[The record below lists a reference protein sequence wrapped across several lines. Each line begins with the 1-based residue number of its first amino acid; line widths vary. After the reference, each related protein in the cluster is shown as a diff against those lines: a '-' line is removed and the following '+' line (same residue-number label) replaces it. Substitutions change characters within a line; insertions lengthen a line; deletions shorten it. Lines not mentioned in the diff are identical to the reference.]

1 MKFSL
6 NRLAFI
12 IGAFVLAL
20 MAIDGLI
27 QMNKS
32 VLGSYG
38 AGESTWV
45 EANSAAALLLVG
57 LIGGMLLGI
66 GSFFAVLVWRQKK
79 LIEEP
84 DQVDILLEEIAR
96 EEANALFV
104 EEKRSDDSN
113 ASESLDP
120 WERTA
125 DWWKNADEE

>member
-6 NRLAFI
+6 NRIAFI
-12 IGAFVLAL
+12 VGAFVLAL

-45 EANSAAALLLVG
+45 EADSAAALLLVG

-104 EEKRSDDSN
+104 EEKRSDESN

>member
-12 IGAFVLAL
+12 VGAFILAL

-32 VLGSYG
+32 VLGTYG
-38 AGESTWV
+38 AGESSWV

-57 LIGGMLLGI
+57 LVAGMLLGI
-66 GSFFAVLVWRQKK
+66 GCFFSVLVWRQRKSE
-79 LIEEP
+79 EEP
-84 DQVDILLEEIAR
+84 DQIDILLEEIAQ

-104 EEKRSDDSN
+104 DEKRRDEN
-113 ASESLDP
+113 NSESLDP

-125 DWWKNADEE
+125 DWWKSADDE

>member
-32 VLGSYG
+32 VLNSYG
-38 AGESTWV
+38 AGESSWV
-45 EANSAAALLLVG
+45 EANSATAMLLVG
-57 LIGGMLLGI
+57 LVAGMLLGI
-66 GSFFAVLVWRQKK
+66 GSFFAVIVWRQKK
-79 LIEEP
+79 STEEP

-96 EEANALFV
+96 EGEPCGPGTIQ
-104 EEKRSDDSN
+104 R
-113 ASESLDP
+113 
-120 WERTA
+120 WA
-125 DWWKNADEE
+125 DRKK

>member
-32 VLGSYG
+32 VLNSYG
-38 AGESTWV
+38 AGESSWV
-45 EANSAAALLLVG
+45 EANSATAMLLVG
-57 LIGGMLLGI
+57 LVAGMLLGI
-66 GSFFAVLVWRQKK
+66 GSFFAVIVWRQKK
-79 LIEEP
+79 NTEEP
-84 DQVDILLEEIAR
+84 DQVDILLEELAR

-104 EEKRSDDSN
+104 DEKRRDESS
-113 ASESLDP
+113 SESLDP

-125 DWWKNADEE
+125 DWWKNADED

>member
-38 AGESTWV
+38 AGESAWV
-45 EANSAAALLLVG
+45 EANSATALLLVG
-57 LIGGMLLGI
+57 LVGGMLMGI
-66 GSFFAVLVWRQKK
+66 GSFFAVIMWRQKK
-79 LIEEP
+79 HIEEP
-84 DQVDILLEEIAR
+84 DQVDILLEEIAQ

-104 EEKRSDDSN
+104 EENRSDESSS
-113 ASESLDP
+113 SEALDP

-125 DWWKNADEE
+125 DWWKNADDE

>member
-12 IGAFVLAL
+12 VGAFVLAL
-20 MAIDGLI
+20 MAIDGVI

-45 EANSAAALLLVG
+45 EADSAAALLLVG

-104 EEKRSDDSN
+104 EEKRSDESN

-120 WERTA
+120 WERAA

>member
-12 IGAFVLAL
+12 VGAFVLAL

-104 EEKRSDDSN
+104 EEKRSDESN

>member
-12 IGAFVLAL
+12 VGAFILAL

-32 VLGSYG
+32 VLGTYG
-38 AGESTWV
+38 AGESSWV

-57 LIGGMLLGI
+57 LVAGMLLGI
-66 GSFFAVLVWRQKK
+66 GCFFAVIVWRQKK
-79 LIEEP
+79 LEGEP
-84 DQVDILLEEIAR
+84 DQIDILLEEIAQ

-104 EEKRSDDSN
+104 DEKRRDESN
-113 ASESLDP
+113 SESLDP

-125 DWWKNADEE
+125 DWWKSADDE

>member
-12 IGAFVLAL
+12 VGAFILAL

-32 VLGSYG
+32 VLGTYG
-38 AGESTWV
+38 AGESGWV

-57 LIGGMLLGI
+57 LVAGMLLGI
-66 GSFFAVLVWRQKK
+66 GSFFAVLAWRQKQQE
-79 LIEEP
+79 EEP
-84 DQVDILLEEIAR
+84 DQIDILLEEIAR

-104 EEKRSDDSN
+104 EETRRDESSN
-113 ASESLDP
+113 ESLDP

-125 DWWKNADEE
+125 DWWKNADED

>member
-1 MKFSL
+1 
-6 NRLAFI
+6 
-12 IGAFVLAL
+12 

-45 EANSAAALLLVG
+45 EADSAAALLLVG

-104 EEKRSDDSN
+104 EEKRSDESN

>member
-6 NRLAFI
+6 NRIAFI
-12 IGAFVLAL
+12 VGAFVLAL

-45 EANSAAALLLVG
+45 EADSAAALLLVG

-104 EEKRSDDSN
+104 EEKRSDESN

-120 WERTA
+120 WERAA

>member
-6 NRLAFI
+6 NRIAFI
-12 IGAFVLAL
+12 VGAFVLAL

-45 EANSAAALLLVG
+45 EADSAAALLLVG
-57 LIGGMLLGI
+57 LISGMLLGI

-104 EEKRSDDSN
+104 EEKRSDESN

>member
-1 MKFSL
+1 MKFPL

-38 AGESTWV
+38 AGEGSWV
-45 EANSAAALLLVG
+45 EANSATALLLVG
-57 LIGGMLLGI
+57 LVAGMLLGI
-66 GSFFAVLVWRQKK
+66 GSFFAVIVWRQKK
-79 LIEEP
+79 YTDEP
-84 DQVDILLEEIAR
+84 DQVDILLEEIAQ

-104 EEKRSDDSN
+104 EEKRSDESSSN
-113 ASESLDP
+113 ESLDP

>member
-20 MAIDGLI
+20 MAVDGLI

-38 AGESTWV
+38 AGENTWV

-57 LIGGMLLGI
+57 LVVGMLLGI
-66 GSFFAVLVWRQKK
+66 GIFFAVIVSRQKK

-84 DQVDILLEEIAR
+84 DQVDILLEEIAQ

-104 EEKRSDDSN
+104 EDTKREESTSD
-113 ASESLDP
+113 SLDP

-125 DWWKNADEE
+125 DWWKNADDE